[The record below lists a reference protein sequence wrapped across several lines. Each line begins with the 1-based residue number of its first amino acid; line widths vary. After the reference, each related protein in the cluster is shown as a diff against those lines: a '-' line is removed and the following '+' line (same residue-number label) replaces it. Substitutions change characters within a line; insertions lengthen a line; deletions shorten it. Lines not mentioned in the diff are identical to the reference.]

1 MNKPE
6 GPSQRNNLLR
16 WFPEFLD
23 LGRRHINA
31 QVRLLGLAV
40 LVGIVA
46 GLGAIVFYSAT
57 RYVEHY
63 ALGIAG
69 YDPQPRPAGESM
81 SLPPLDD
88 RHYLEKQYRDS
99 TNLETR
105 IELSNLSH
113 RHHGHNTGPCEAVA

>member
-1 MNKPE
+1 MKLKQDHKNRWTKLKDR
-6 GPSQRNNLLR
+6 QNRDNLFR

-23 LGRRHINA
+23 LGKRHLNA

-69 YDPQPRPAGESM
+69 YDPQPRPAGEGM
-81 SLPPLDD
+81 SLPPLDHPF
-88 RHYLEKQYRDS
+88 RPWLLLIIPTLGR
-99 TNLETR
+99 TR
-105 IELSNLSH
+105 KRTVGI
-113 RHHGHNTGPCEAVA
+113 